1 MTPQFLRSSTNGRG
15 ARWRLAALCA
25 LVPLGVLGYAL
36 STSSQTSNTTDLANE
51 PLATRGNV
59 QAKPNLLFLLDNSGS
74 MNWSY
79 MPDELGVSSGLADQ
93 PYGHWY
99 GYKTAQ
105 CNGIA
110 YDPTLTY
117 NPPLN
122 SAGTQYADASFN
134 SAWPDGY
141 TKASTIDLVQATTIK
156 TSSISVGTGSK
167 TFYFTAGTYN
177 DESFVRGDNV
187 TITGIANSA
196 ASMGGAITS
205 WGWSNQRE
213 AWALVVRVDTVTGS
227 GSYSDWTL
235 ALSPTYY
242 TYKAAGTQKAVNWT
256 YSSDGNVD
264 TEATFYKECT
274 STIGASPGSDVFDK
288 HTVTNASP
296 ADVKTN
302 YANWYSYYRKRYLLM
317 RTAMGRAIAPLNENY
332 RVGFSTISDTS
343 VVDGASAEGS
353 GTGYFRDVK
362 DFAQPQKDNF
372 YSSLYGSEPNG
383 NTPLRSALSKAG
395 RYFGKQFTDQYDPI
409 QYSCQRNYALLSTDG
424 YWNSGKGVQLNGTE
438 IGQQDGDEVRPM
450 VDDATSTVTK
460 IVTVTAP
467 ATATETQVQTR
478 TKDWTRDATTVA
490 STGGQGECRSN
501 RYLVTRQR
509 QTYTQQTETR
519 TIVTP
524 QEGIATYTITTVTTN
539 GEEAAPV
546 RSPTTYSGWRN
557 QAVSSDQ
564 TARSP
569 DPARPNP
576 GAGSAWVDSGTAQTE
591 CQRTSGTG
599 TPTYSPNAN
608 GTSAGWSAASITTTN
623 SGGRATGTETS
634 TETTTRSSTGGTSN
648 TLADVAQYYY
658 KTDLRNGS
666 NCTSTSSSN
675 GSSQDVCANIVRTT
689 ASDPANW
696 QHMNTFTIGLGVS
709 GTLAYDK
716 NYLTQTTGAY
726 ADIKRGPLN
735 WPSPG
740 NTNSTKDRSVG
751 GDARNV
757 DDLWH
762 AAVNGRGQYYSAMNA
777 SLLAEA
783 INGVVSTVKQ
793 VAGAGAAASTSSLE
807 LVAGNNNQ
815 VFRASYTTQAWTG
828 DLQAFALNGA
838 DATIGAR
845 AWSAQALL
853 DAATPAS
860 RNIYF
865 NNGGALRGFSYAN
878 LSAPLQAHFDN
889 RLCSTGLTATQCSQL
904 SANEKTAANS
914 GANLVNYLRG
924 VRTHESQSVNSSSAN
939 VAPLY
944 RKREHVLG
952 DIVNGAPVHVGKPPF
967 SYADAGY
974 ADFVAA
980 KASRK
985 NVVYVAANDGMLHA
999 FSSDTSDGGTELW
1012 AFVPTAV
1019 MPNLYKLA
1027 DSAYGSNHQYFVDGA
1042 PVMADIKVGT
1052 TWKTILVGGL
1062 NLGGKS
1068 YYALDI
1074 TDPTSPSMLWE
1085 FTDDNL
1091 GYSYGN
1097 PVITKKADGTWVVV
1111 FASGYNNTSGDGKG
1125 HLFVLNANTGEK
1137 LQDIL
1142 TTAGSASAPS
1152 GLAKINAWIDDAAN
1166 NTSKRF
1172 YGGDM
1177 LGNLWRF
1184 DIDGLTEPKRAALKL
1199 ATFQVGSTPQPIST
1213 KPETVEISGKPVVIV
1228 GTGRYLGQNDIT
1240 DSTQQSI
1247 YAVKDP
1253 LTNNGWGDVRADT
1266 TNFVRQTFTLAGTEA
1281 EARTA
1286 SVSNNAVNFSTKAG
1300 WWIDLPHGR
1309 ERVATNL
1316 GLQLNTLAIATAI
1329 PNGDACASGGS
1340 SWRYYLNA
1348 ANGGVVTT
1356 NPSGTLWSNNS
1367 LIVGMSWVKDSN
1379 GNIRII
1385 YQRSNGDLGSE
1396 VPPIPPS
1403 SGGGTAHRTSW
1414 RELVN

>member
-1 MTPQFLRSSTNGRG
+1 MTPQFLRSSNTGRVR
-15 ARWRLAALCA
+15 RWRLAALCT
-25 LVPLGVLGYAL
+25 LVPLGVLGFAL
-36 STSSQTSNTTDLANE
+36 STSSQTSSTTDISNE

-59 QAKPNLLFLLDNSGS
+59 QAKPNLLFILDNSGS

-79 MPDELGVSSGLADQ
+79 MPDRLGVSSGTADQ
-93 PYGHWY
+93 PYAQWY
-99 GYKTAQ
+99 GYRTAQ

-110 YDPTLTY
+110 YDPAVTY
-117 NPPLN
+117 SPPVDSTGAEYTASSF
-122 SAGTQYADASFN
+122 SA
-134 SAWPDGY
+134 AWPDGY
-141 TKASTIDLVQATTIK
+141 TKDSTVNLAQATSIT
-156 TSSISVGTGSK
+156 TSSISNGTGTK
-167 TFYFTAGTYN
+167 TFTMTAGTYSSSTFT
-177 DESFVRGDNV
+177 EGDAV
-187 TITGIANSA
+187 TITSTTNSA
-196 ASMGGAITS
+196 ASMSGVITS
-205 WGWSNQRE
+205 WGYSNTWSGRVWSLE
-213 AWALVVRVDTVTGS
+213 VLVSESAGS
-227 GSYSDWTL
+227 GSYTNWTVTL
-235 ALSPTYY
+235 TPTYY
-242 TYKAAGTQKAVNWT
+242 TYKAPGTQAAVNWT
-256 YSSDGNVD
+256 YNSDGGVD
-264 TEATFYKECT
+264 TSTTFYQECT
-274 STIGASPGSDVFDK
+274 SNIGSTPGSNVFEK
-288 HTVTNASP
+288 HTVTSTSAE
-296 ADVKTN
+296 ATN

-317 RTAMGRAIAPLNENY
+317 RTAMGRAISPLNENY
-332 RVGFSTISDTS
+332 RVGFSTISDAG
-343 VVDGASAEGS
+343 VVDGASDGGS

-362 DFAQPQKDNF
+362 DFTPAQKANF

-383 NTPLRSALSKAG
+383 STPLRVALAKAG
-395 RYFGKQFTDQYDPI
+395 RYFGKRFDDQYDPM

-424 YWNSGKGVQLNGTE
+424 YWNGGKGVQLDGTTT
-438 IGQQDGDEVRPM
+438 IGQQDGNEVRPM
-450 VDDATSTVTK
+450 VDDATGIVKTV
-460 IVTVTAP
+460 VTYTAS
-467 ATATETQVQTR
+467 ATATETRRQTR
-478 TKDWTRDATTVA
+478 TRDWLRTATTV
-490 STGGQGECRSN
+490 SRNSGGGCGN
-501 RYLVTRQR
+501 GRYRKTVQE
-509 QTYTQQTETR
+509 QTYTQQTETQ
-519 TIVTP
+519 TSVTP
-524 QEGIATYTITTVTTN
+524 QTGTASYTVTTVTT
-539 GEEAAPV
+539 GGVSAAPV
-546 RSPTTYSGWRN
+546 TSPTVFSNWVYSGVATITNTFGTDAGPPDGGDWTNGTVLESSCQNQRGTGDATYSPS
-557 QAVSSDQ
+557 A
-564 TARSP
+564 
-569 DPARPNP
+569 
-576 GAGSAWVDSGTAQTE
+576 AGSASWSAL
-591 CQRTSGTG
+591 S
-599 TPTYSPNAN
+599 N
-608 GTSAGWSAASITTTN
+608 GT
-623 SGGRATGTETS
+623 TS
-634 TETTTRSSTGGTSN
+634 TSDATAGQFTASAPVTTSSSTGGTAN

-666 NCTSTSSSN
+666 NCTSTSSN
-675 GSSQDVCANIVRTT
+675 SSQDVCANIVRTT
-689 ASDPANW
+689 ASDPADW

-716 NYLTQTTGAY
+716 NYLTQTAGSY
-726 ADIKRGPLN
+726 ADIVRGPLN
-735 WPSPG
+735 WPAPG
-740 NTNSTKDRSVG
+740 NADSTSGGG

-762 AAVNGRGQYYSAMNA
+762 TAVNGRGQYYSALNA
-777 SLLAEA
+777 GLLAEA

-838 DATIGAR
+838 DAVIGAR
-845 AWSAQALL
+845 AWSAQAQL
-853 DAATPAS
+853 DAATPAN

-865 NNGGALRGFSYAN
+865 NNSGTLQGFTYTN
-878 LSAPLQAHFDN
+878 LSTALQANFDN
-889 RLCSTGLTATQCSQL
+889 RLCSTSLTATQCSLL
-904 SANEKTAANS
+904 SASDKTAANS

-924 VRTHESQSVNSSSAN
+924 VRTHESQSVNASNTA
-939 VAPLY
+939 VAALY
-944 RKREHVLG
+944 RRREHVLG

-967 SYADAGY
+967 SYSDTGY

-1012 AFVPTAV
+1012 SFIPTAV

-1027 DSAYGSNHQYFVDGA
+1027 DSAYGANHQYFVDGA
-1042 PVMADIKVGT
+1042 PVMGDIKVGN

-1062 NLGGKS
+1062 NSGGKS

-1085 FTDDNL
+1085 FTDQNL

-1111 FASGYNNTSGDGKG
+1111 FASGYNNTGGDGKG

-1137 LQDIL
+1137 LQDIA
-1142 TTAGSASAPS
+1142 TTAGTVSAPS

-1184 DIDGLTEPKRAALKL
+1184 DIDGLIEPRRAALKL
-1199 ATFQVGSTPQPIST
+1199 ATFQVGTTPQPITT
-1213 KPETVEISGKPVVIV
+1213 KPETVEITGKPVIIV
-1228 GTGRYLGQNDIT
+1228 GTGRYLGQSDIT
-1240 DSTQQSI
+1240 DSTQQSV

-1281 EARTA
+1281 EAKTA
-1286 SVSNNAVNFSTKAG
+1286 SVSNNAINFSTKAG
-1300 WWIDLPHGR
+1300 WWIDLPHSK
-1309 ERVATNL
+1309 ERIATNL

-1329 PNGDACASGGS
+1329 PNGDACAAGGS

-1348 ANGGVVTT
+1348 ATGGVVTT
-1356 NPSGTLWSNNS
+1356 NPAGMQWSENS

-1396 VPPIPPS
+1396 VPPTGPPS
-1403 SGGGTAHRTSW
+1403 GNGSAHRTSW